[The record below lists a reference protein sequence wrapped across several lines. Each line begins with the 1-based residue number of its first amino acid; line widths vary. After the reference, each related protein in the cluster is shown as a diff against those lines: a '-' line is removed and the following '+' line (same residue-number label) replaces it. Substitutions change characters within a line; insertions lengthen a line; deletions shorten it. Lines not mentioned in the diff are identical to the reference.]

1 MRLFQPPIS
10 FRLRWGCTLVSQSRT
25 ARVRRMSWLSRW
37 ILFTSLYSLNYKTF
51 HLLHV
56 QVVIR
61 TACLSRATPS
71 RLCPSLPPSSSS
83 RPRWRTRISES
94 SLTAS
99 TSQRRPPSRR
109 TRMLRFSLW
118 IFSWNT
124 DASHV
129 QNLIIR
135 MGDSKHH
142 SRSGWHWWERLLGYH
157 NP

>member
-1 MRLFQPPIS
+1 MLVQLVPP
-10 FRLRWGCTLVSQSRT
+10 
-25 ARVRRMSWLSRW
+25 
-37 ILFTSLYSLNYKTF
+37 
-51 HLLHV
+51 
-56 QVVIR
+56 
-61 TACLSRATPS
+61 RATLLRQCHS
-71 RLCPSLPPSSSS
+71 RQLWSSS
-83 RPRWRTRISES
+83 RRRWRTRISES

-99 TSQRRPPSRR
+99 TSQRRPPLRR

-157 NP
+157 NPLSEQWTLVDIILLNFNGLKVHYIRLYLMRRLALIKSEPTPKPWKITKCNTRSFRCP